1 MAGESAKERVTA
13 RFLGC
18 GEVQFHLLVG
28 VNQRGGPN
36 DLVGG
41 RHEMLGEGIGIL
53 GHLVRQ
59 GTNVVI
65 RPRLHDD
72 QVVNLDIRI
81 VES

>member
-1 MAGESAKERVTA
+1 
-13 RFLGC
+13 
-18 GEVQFHLLVG
+18 
-28 VNQRGGPN
+28 
-36 DLVGG
+36 
-41 RHEMLGEGIGIL
+41 MLGEGIGIL